1 MLSTPRPGSKP
12 NTRKDEELD
21 VSKHNQLSGKR
32 KDDGGDRTP
41 LGPLAPAAKVHPAA
55 QAFPEM
61 TAAELQELADDI
73 KQTGLAHPVV
83 RDAHGIIL
91 DGRNR
96 LKACEIAGVEPRF
109 ETYRGDNPVGFVVSS
124 NLKRR
129 HLNTSQRAMVA
140 AARAALLNVSERSVK
155 DAAVVRSSGQ
165 PEIIS
170 LVERGELS
178 VSAAANRIRKPEP
191 EAALTPIGIAD
202 ITRPFARVQRAA
214 AAGDA
219 ELLQAELRTLMQA
232 VTRRLEEAGE

>member
-140 AARAALLNVSERSVK
+140 AKLAMLAAQE
-155 DAAVVRSSGQ
+155 
-165 PEIIS
+165 
-170 LVERGELS
+170 
-178 VSAAANRIRKPEP
+178 ANR
-191 EAALTPIGIAD
+191 TPGGK
-202 ITRPFARVQRAA
+202 FAPR
-214 AAGDA
+214 
-219 ELLQAELRTLMQA
+219 
-232 VTRRLEEAGE
+232 